1 MQKYVLEESIHEYGI
16 WEYFMNEKELFY
28 GWIVELWYSRKHFH
42 RSTPVP
48 APIIGNLVNTE
59 NLIKGHQLML
69 IVFCIVF
76 K

>member
-16 WEYFMNEKELFY
+16 GENFMNEK
-28 GWIVELWYSRKHFH
+28 ELWYSRKHFH
-42 RSTPVP
+42 RLTPVP